1 MTGKIHPINLAK
13 MLVLSYLGLNPKW
26 LLKGKVLILAMIVVY
41 AGQAILA
48 SWISG
53 GDLKAV

>member
-1 MTGKIHPINLAK
+1 MAVKR
-13 MLVLSYLGLNPKW
+13 
-26 LLKGKVLILAMIVVY
+26 KVPILAMIVVY

-48 SWISG
+48 SWLSR